1 MGPHP
6 HKTVLAA
13 VARGFMALSEIGTQ
27 LPKEQLLQLVAAD
40 SVTVVHLIGVQK
52 LAYGFYDESVTPAE
66 LVVTPTVL
74 SLSAALTT
82 LLRGSAHCDKPECD
96 HPDCDYP
103 NSADYVDLLVELGVD
118 PLEVEGHVAR
128 VMSE

>member
-13 VARGFMALSEIGTQ
+13 IARGFMSLAEIGAQ
-27 LPKEQLLQLVAAD
+27 LPKEQLLQLAAAD
-40 SVTVVHLIGVQK
+40 SETVARLIEAQK

-66 LVVTPTVL
+66 LTVTSTVL

-82 LLRGSAHCDKPECD
+82 LLRGSAHCDNPECD

-103 NSADYVDLLVELGVD
+103 NSAPYVDLLVEFGVD
-118 PLEVEGHVAR
+118 HLEVEAHVAR
-128 VMSE
+128 MMSE